1 MFLYDLLHQY
11 ISFRIDT
18 VSVSATQGTDYVWS
32 RQSVTINPN
41 DPSTYVASIP
51 ITNDNIVEGDELF
64 RVLIDASNALVT
76 NNGAFLTVTIKDDDS
91 KLY

>member
-1 MFLYDLLHQY
+1 M
-11 ISFRIDT
+11 
-18 VSVSATQGTDYVWS
+18 SATQGTDYVWS